1 MTMRRW
7 PRNFELIVKEH
18 QPCTHA
24 FLAEKTFQS
33 MFHDT
38 WTPGEQR
45 RAEKRLAGA
54 VLKYMDANP
63 NGPLRYDNE
72 REVYLYETQ

>member
-1 MTMRRW
+1 
-7 PRNFELIVKEH
+7 
-18 QPCTHA
+18 
-24 FLAEKTFQS
+24 